1 MGDVRCGMC
10 DVGWAMWERGDWE
23 RGEGERGEGER
34 GDMERGDKEMGAE
47 PGTRHL
53 ELSYHEI
60 G

>member
-1 MGDVRCGMC
+1 MC